1 MTHPDLEGQEIA
13 VAPSAVPVHAE
24 SGWQV
29 VPGQDETGDEW
40 PAEVQR
46 FEGQPPI
53 RLRHPDLE
61 QEITV
66 AESAVPFH
74 REKGWLPVDDE
85 GEPEPAG
92 DLEGLTVEQLRDLVR
107 ARGLPVSG
115 TKAELVERLSPQ
127 ASEPAEAAEQTPE
140 EE

>member
-13 VAPSAVPVHAE
+13 VAPSAVPFHAE

-29 VPGQDETGDEW
+29 APGQGDMGEEW

-74 REKGWLPVDDE
+74 REKGWLPVEEE
-85 GEPEPAG
+85 GAGEG
-92 DLEGLTVEQLRDLVR
+92 DLEGLTVEQLRESAR

-115 TKAELVERLSPQ
+115 TKAELLERLSPQ
-127 ASEPAEAAEQTPE
+127 ASEPAEAAEQTTE